1 MAGANAGGDQ
11 GRLSHGRSLAAP
23 LALGAL
29 LTALAFSA
37 VRSAQA
43 IPRLDL
49 RPYPAPAADELRWVI
64 QLPGL
69 LPPTRDP
76 SLSPDPAD
84 WRVQLIVGKTVPVDC
99 NLHRL
104 GGKLKPETIPGWGY
118 TLFRLKDVGPML
130 STRKGCPP
138 GEPPT
143 PQFVVAGSKPF
154 VVPYN
159 ASLPIVV
166 YTPRGYELR
175 WRIWKAERES
185 RSARQL

>member
-1 MAGANAGGDQ
+1 MGHVRARTGLVVAPAAV
-11 GRLSHGRSLAAP
+11 LAAV
-23 LALGAL
+23 LAAASLPA
-29 LTALAFSA
+29 
-37 VRSAQA
+37 RA

-49 RPYPAPAADELRWVI
+49 KPFPAPAADELRWVI

-69 LPPTRDP
+69 LPPTKDP

-84 WRVQLIVGKTVPVDC
+84 WRVQLIVGKTLPLDC

-118 TLFRLKDVGPML
+118 TLFRLTDVGPML

-138 GEPPT
+138 GEPLK
-143 PQFVVAGSKPF
+143 PQFVSAGSKPF

-166 YTPRGYELR
+166 YTPKGYELR
-175 WRIWKAERES
+175 WRIWKAEQETRRAQEI
-185 RSARQL
+185 